1 MDSRRGFR
9 RLFLCSDSQSLKR
22 QEAHGVLLLKIKK
35 AHFLPVLLCNDCEL
49 IELVLTCEAGL
60 IGDDMRIGSAWND
73 LPAA

>member
-1 MDSRRGFR
+1 METAAGFR

-49 IELVLTCEAGL
+49 IEPVLTCEAGF
-60 IGDDMRIGSAWND
+60 IGDHMGFGSVGDD